1 MSPYLKFP
9 LVGLLFASQVWA
21 LEEADIVGEARAIGS
36 GDLLY
41 RELHDCSEDG
51 RFCKVFYH
59 NPMGQVIARKQL
71 DYSKSLQ
78 APALQV
84 QDLRLGT
91 EFRLEGAMAP
101 DLVVDAGF
109 DNFVRERWTDLSSGD
124 VVRFPFVV
132 VGRQKPLKMK
142 AGLDEDRP
150 CAKEQVCLAV
160 TLDGWLLSALL
171 DPIRLV
177 YDSDRRLLQF
187 RGISNIKDE
196 NGGSQKVEINYTYR
210 NQIPAA
216 AFMSP

>member
-1 MSPYLKFP
+1 
-9 LVGLLFASQVWA
+9 
-21 LEEADIVGEARAIGS
+21 
-36 GDLLY
+36 
-41 RELHDCSEDG
+41 
-51 RFCKVFYH
+51 
-59 NPMGQVIARKQL
+59 
-71 DYSKSLQ
+71 
-78 APALQV
+78 
-84 QDLRLGT
+84 
-91 EFRLEGAMAP
+91 
-101 DLVVDAGF
+101 
-109 DNFVRERWTDLSSGD
+109 
-124 VVRFPFVV
+124 
-132 VGRQKPLKMK
+132 MK
-142 AGLDEDRP
+142 AGLDEDRT